1 MIRSKSARFL
11 ALRSL
16 LSALLIFTVWFPVWQ
31 TSHAQFVPP
40 GIDATELEQL
50 ADNLY
55 AFRYGPYRSLFM
67 VTDEGVIATDPI
79 SPQAAIEYRAA
90 IASVTDQPVKY
101 VVYSHAHWDHARGGQ
116 IFKDEGAKF
125 IAQERCIDNLRESP
139 NTDIVPPD
147 ITFADEYSVALGGVS
162 LDLYYFGPSHGTCLI
177 VMIPRPH
184 KMIYTVDLVT
194 PRPAGGGYLPWD
206 PQVADFQ
213 FYNAVE
219 YLRSVEQLAEAENI
233 DTVIGAHLVPLPGKS
248 ADGKAQFAPAP
259 TTGPVIQI
267 TERRIFW
274 EELMAA
280 VKAEMDS
287 GTESFMVSGRLDPSP
302 WQDVRGYNKRKF
314 KQLIDRIAAYY
325 AIGK

>member
-1 MIRSKSARFL
+1 MNFYKARVRRSTIA
-11 ALRSL
+11 
-16 LSALLIFTVWFPVWQ
+16 ALLLLVLQ
-31 TSHAQFVPP
+31 SAAAQFVPP
-40 GIDATELEQL
+40 GIAPVELEQL
-50 ADNLY
+50 AENLY

-79 SPQAAIEYRAA
+79 SPEAAVKYRAA

-116 IFKDEGAKF
+116 LFKNEGATVV
-125 IAQERCIDNLRESP
+125 AQERCVQNLAESP
-139 NTDIVPPD
+139 SADIVPPD
-147 ITFADEYSVALGGVS
+147 ITFADTYSIELGGVS

-213 FYNAVE
+213 FFNAVE
-219 YLRSVEQLAEAENI
+219 YLRAVEELVNREQIE
-233 DTVIGAHLVPLPGKS
+233 TVIGAHLVPLPQGK
-248 ADGKAQFAPAP
+248 GQFAPAP

-267 TERRIFW
+267 TERREFW
-274 EELMAA
+274 EGLMSA

-287 GTESFMVSGRLDPSP
+287 GTQSFMVASRLDLSP
-302 WQDVRGYNKRKF
+302 WENIRGFNKRKF
-314 KQLIDRIAAYY
+314 KQLADRVAAYY

>member
-1 MIRSKSARFL
+1 MLIRQL
-11 ALRSL
+11 VTTLL
-16 LSALLIFTVWFPVWQ
+16 LSCLICAGAR
-31 TSHAQFVPP
+31 AQFVPP
-40 GIDATELEQL
+40 GIPGTELEEL
-50 ADNLY
+50 AENLY
-55 AFRYGPYRSLFM
+55 TFRYGPYRSLFM
-67 VTDEGVIATDPI
+67 VTEDGVIATDPI
-79 SPQAAIEYRAA
+79 SPEAAAEYREA
-90 IASVTDQPVKY
+90 IRSVTDQPVKF

-116 IFKDEGAKF
+116 IFKDEGARF
-125 IAQERCIDNLRESP
+125 VAQERCVDNLRESP
-139 NTDIVPPD
+139 NADIIPPD
-147 ITFADEYSVALGGVS
+147 ITFADTYSVELGNQS
-162 LDLYYFGPSHGTCLI
+162 LDLYYYGPSHGTCLI

-213 FYNAVE
+213 FFNAVE
-219 YLRSVEQLAEAENI
+219 YLRSVEELVAEEDI
-233 DTVIGAHLVPLPGKS
+233 DTIIGAHLVPLPG
-248 ADGKAQFAPAP
+248 GKGQFVAAP
-259 TTGPVIQI
+259 TTGPVVQI

-287 GTESFMVSGRLDPSP
+287 GTESFMVSSRLDTTP
-302 WQDVRGYNKRKF
+302 WEGIRGYNKRKF